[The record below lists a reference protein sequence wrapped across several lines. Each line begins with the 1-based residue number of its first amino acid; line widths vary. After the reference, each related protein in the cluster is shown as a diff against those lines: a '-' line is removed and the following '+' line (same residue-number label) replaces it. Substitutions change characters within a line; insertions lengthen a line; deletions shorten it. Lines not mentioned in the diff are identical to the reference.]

1 MAKKPSTSKVT
12 LVAGLRWLAVTAPT
26 GSTGYRKQLREHA
39 EALEAQGFA
48 SNPKDPGIIG
58 LQRGRRRGQAH
69 SLAVVA
75 LSFADSAKASSAA
88 SAEDLNTHLPDL
100 GVAVLLVGEGNV
112 CSLAI
117 VASDGGILVDKEG
130 PQAACFEQ
138 IQTVCQAAT
147 PWVLYTNAK
156 IEEMTEA
163 FPGLQVEHVEVA
175 DLVAVAAEN
184 KSSLIQSIP
193 RSRTPVVI
201 ALAACML
208 SAAAAG
214 WYVMVGKPDAEQ
226 RARLAA
232 LGANN
237 TDAYIL
243 AADAELKRGGW
254 DRPDLASRLAEVAK
268 LPISSDGWHAK
279 EVTCELASETCRLS
293 LARAGGTSAALT
305 DGWGDFKFVPAQAQ
319 IESAVL
325 EGSFPAKRA
334 GLERGQI
341 QANHQSQLALQPIA
355 QQLINAGLTFK
366 ATEAS
371 RWAALTLDGVDTS
384 SVLSRFQVEVSG
396 PLHRA
401 QEVLELLPPSVL
413 LSSASVNLASVSS
426 DNPQVYFIVKGHVY
440 VK

>member
-26 GSTGYRKQLREHA
+26 GSRDYRKQLREHA
-39 EALEAQGFA
+39 EALDAQGFA
-48 SNPKDPGIIG
+48 SNPKDPGIVG
-58 LQRGRRRGQAH
+58 LQPSRRRGNAH

-75 LSFADSAKASSAA
+75 LSFAESAKASSAA
-88 SAEDLNTHLPDL
+88 SVEDLNTHLPDL
-100 GVAVLLVGEGNV
+100 GVAVLLMGEGNV
-112 CSLAI
+112 CSLVI
-117 VASDGGILVDKEG
+117 VANDGILVDKEG
-130 PQAACFEQ
+130 PQSACFEQ
-138 IQTVCQAAT
+138 IQTVCQPGS
-147 PWVLYTNAK
+147 PWVLYTNANV
-156 IEEMTEA
+156 EEMAEA
-163 FPGLQVEHVEVA
+163 FPGLQVEHVEVS
-175 DLVAVAAEN
+175 DLIAIAAES
-184 KSSLIQSIP
+184 KASLIQGIP
-193 RSRTPVVI
+193 RSRTPIVV
-201 ALAACML
+201 ALTATLL
-208 SAAAAG
+208 SVVAAG
-214 WYVMVGKPDAEQ
+214 WYLTVAKPDAEK

-232 LGANN
+232 LGADN

-254 DRPDLASRLAEVAK
+254 DRSDLASRLAEVAK

-293 LARAGGTSAALT
+293 LARAGGTSSALT
-305 DGWGDFKFVPAQAQ
+305 AGWGDFKFVPTQAQ

-341 QANHQSQLALQPIA
+341 QANHHSQLALQPIA

-371 RWAALTLDGVDTS
+371 RWAALTLDGVDAS

-396 PLHRA
+396 PLYRA

-426 DNPQVYFIVKGHVY
+426 DNPQVNFIVKGHVY